1 MKTLYTLIT
10 ILALVTSANA
20 KTYVASA
27 SGKWNDVTI
36 WNNDYPGTTIAAGDE
51 VIVKGNITLNTSLVI
66 EGTLTLEKGG
76 MMVSNKDVV
85 IAKSGKFN
93 NNGNLVSKSII
104 NEGEL
109 NNAMLVES
117 MGSFENKGTINNNSM
132 AVAGTNFANYGGTAQ
147 GNNGAYFVNNN
158 VQTSPAAK
166 FGDDVKVFFGNSFEN
181 LTEEASTSMKL
192 NAAYTSNGVEL
203 TVANPKNETVA
214 NFSIEKSNDGKT
226 YTTVNVVVSNNGGM
240 TYVDNSVN
248 HNLVHY
254 RVKAYN
260 AAGEEVVL
268 PTDTVKAPVSSSA
281 YSMVTE

>member
-10 ILALVTSANA
+10 ILALVTTTNA
-20 KTYVASA
+20 KTYVLSS

-85 IAKSGKFN
+85 IAKSGMFN
-93 NNGNLVSKSII
+93 NHGNLVSKAIV
-104 NEGEL
+104 NEGTI
-109 NNAMLVES
+109 NNTMLVES
-117 MGSFENKGTINNNSM
+117 MGNFENKGTITNNSM
-132 AVAGTNFANYGGTAQ
+132 TVAGTNFQNNGGVAT
-147 GNNGAYFVNNN
+147 GTNGAYFVNNN
-158 VQTSPAAK
+158 ITSSPNAK
-166 FGDDVKVFFGNSFEN
+166 FGDDVKVFYGNSYDN
-181 LTEEASTSMKL
+181 LTDEASTSMKL
-192 NAAYTSNGVEL
+192 NAAYTTNGVQL
-203 TVANPKNETVA
+203 TIANPKNETVA
-214 NFSIEKSNDGKT
+214 NFSIEKSTDGKNFQS
-226 YTTVNVVVSNNGGM
+226 VDVVICRNGGM
-240 TYVDNSVN
+240 TYVDNSVT

-260 AAGEEVVL
+260 ATGAEVVL
-268 PTDTVKAPVSSSA
+268 PTATVRAPISSNA